1 MEVRLTME
9 ELLVMLFII
18 ALFALFLTIGFIDYK
33 HTNHVKGF
41 VLANR
46 SQGALAVGLSLS
58 ATIMGASS
66 TIGMAA
72 LVYKVGLPGLWWLL
86 SGVVGLLVLHMF
98 LAKKANMLNVMTLP
112 EAIGK
117 FYGQKAR
124 LFTAILIVIAW
135 SGIVAAQFIAAG
147 KVLSV
152 ITHYNYSTLVIF
164 SGAFTILYTFVGGQF
179 SVFKTDR
186 IQFLILFVGIA
197 SVVGFVVFKF
207 GAPSISKSLLSFPV
221 NEHFGMKK
229 LILFLLVVGLPYA
242 AGPDMYSRIFAA
254 KDPEAAQKGV
264 LITIILILA
273 SATLIGIIGIYAHL
287 FAPSGEKILMV
298 MARSALPPVLSY
310 AFIAALL
317 SAIVSS
323 ADTCLLSASTILSL
337 DILNTKRVSHIRA
350 MVILIGT
357 ISILI
362 ALYYGGIIKTLLIS
376 YGIYTGSVALPL
388 IVGFFKEKLK
398 IENRYA
404 LFAIFFS
411 AVVALVLSVA
421 KNEYAGLASICVSAG
436 LMFMGWLLS
445 SKTKV
450 QPLK

>member
-1 MEVRLTME
+1 MEVKLTME
-9 ELLVMLFII
+9 EIFVVLFIV
-18 ALFALFLTIGFIDYK
+18 ALFALFLTIGFIDYRN
-33 HTNHVKGF
+33 TNHIRGF

-72 LVYKVGLPGLWWLL
+72 LVYRVGLPGLWWLL
-86 SGVVGLLVLHMF
+86 SGIVGLLILHMF
-98 LAKKANMLNVMTLP
+98 LAKRARELDVMTLP

-124 LFTAILIVIAW
+124 IFTAVLIVIAW

-152 ITHYNYSTLVIF
+152 ITHYSYSTLVVF
-164 SGAFTILYTFVGGQF
+164 AGLFTILYTFIGGQF

-186 IQFLILFVGIA
+186 VQFFVLFLGILAVA
-197 SVVGFVVFKF
+197 SFVVFKF
-207 GAPSISKSLLSFPV
+207 GTPSISKSLLSFPV
-221 NEHFGMKK
+221 NEHFGVKK
-229 LILFLLVVGLPYA
+229 LVLFLLVVGLPYA

-254 KDPEAAQKGV
+254 KDPEEAKKGV

-287 FAPSGEKILMV
+287 FVPSGEKILVV
-298 MARSALPPVLSY
+298 MAKSALPPVLSY
-310 AFIAALL
+310 IFIGALL

-323 ADTCLLSASTILSL
+323 ADTCLLSASSILSI
-337 DILNTKRVSHIRA
+337 DILNTKKVSHIRT
-350 MVILIGT
+350 MVILIGG

-362 ALYYGGIIKTLLIS
+362 ALYYGGIIRTLLIS

-388 IVGFFKEKLK
+388 IVGFFKDRLK

-404 LFAIFFS
+404 LMAIFGS
-411 AVVALVLSVA
+411 AAVALSLSIA
-421 KNEYAGLASICVSAG
+421 KNEYAGLISICTSAS
-436 LMFMGWLLS
+436 LLFVGWLLTNRAPHS
-445 SKTKV
+445 
-450 QPLK
+450 LK